1 MRYLRSCK
9 TKRTFCHDLSCFS
22 RKTDKGTLFA
32 AWQART
38 INRTYMQ
45 KRQVTAKEVIEQIIE
60 GVQEKKGKEIVVVD
74 MLELGN
80 SICDYFVICQGN
92 SPAQVS
98 AITDSI
104 ADMVREKC
112 GKKPYAIDGLRNAQW
127 VAMDYGDILVH
138 IFLPD
143 VRKFYDIEH
152 LWADAKLTVVPDLD

>member
-1 MRYLRSCK
+1 
-9 TKRTFCHDLSCFS
+9 
-22 RKTDKGTLFA
+22 
-32 AWQART
+32 
-38 INRTYMQ
+38 MQ
-45 KRQVTAKEVIEQIIE
+45 TNNNESKQIIDTIID
-60 GVQEKKGKEIVVVD
+60 GIQEKKGKAITVVN
-74 MLELGN
+74 MEKLGN